1 MGKKYILALVSLFV
15 MVVNASSEDL
25 QVDRI
30 KYAEVLKHYSR
41 QSSDSLKFRAAL
53 FLIDNIGLHFVL
65 VLYRVNMGVNARIAN
80 VVLMEI

>member
-30 KYAEVLKHYSR
+30 KYAEVLKRMY
-41 QSSDSLKFRAAL
+41 
-53 FLIDNIGLHFVL
+53 
-65 VLYRVNMGVNARIAN
+65 
-80 VVLMEI
+80 